1 MDLVLRSLAGFAVI
15 LLVTRAVGHR
25 ELASLEPFDLIML
38 VVIGDLVQQGITQ
51 NDQSMTGAATVL
63 FVIALCTVASAYLNF
78 RFRWLRP
85 LLSGGPIVVIENGKV
100 IDSNMRRERLTVEEL
115 EEQARIAQIASL
127 EDVRLGVLE
136 RNGSLSFIPAQSQ
149 DS

>member
-1 MDLVLRSLAGFAVI
+1 MDLVLRSLGGFLII

-51 NDQSMTGAATVL
+51 NDESLTGSAIVL
-63 FVIALCTVASAYLNF
+63 FVIALCTVAVAYLNF
-78 RFRWLRP
+78 RVKALRP
-85 LLSGGPIVVIENGKV
+85 LLGGGPVVVVENGNL
-100 IDSNMRRERLTVEEL
+100 IEANLRRERLTAEEV
-115 EEQARIAQIASL
+115 EEQARLCQIESI
-127 EDVRLGVLE
+127 EKVKLGVLE
-136 RNGSLSFIPAQSQ
+136 RNGSLSFIPA